1 MEKELTYAALAGG
14 VERGSPSLGSVTVS
28 KVDIIQLKSGGVV
41 IHERI
46 IDGEDEN
53 LTSFFKLGVV
63 DIARN
68 VGARA
73 SRAYSVSRTLHG
85 MGDNRSDVLK
95 AAGVPMI
102 TPLPLISLARLT
114 LFPGEFSTRTSR
126 SGMESPFWTKA
137 GAVLWKRAR

>member
-1 MEKELTYAALAGG
+1 M
-14 VERGSPSLGSVTVS
+14 
-28 KVDIIQLKSGGVV
+28 VDI
-41 IHERI
+41 
-46 IDGEDEN
+46 
-53 LTSFFKLGVV
+53 T
-63 DIARN
+63 RN

-73 SRAYSVSRTLHG
+73 SRAYSVSRILHG
-85 MGDNRSDVLK
+85 MGDNQSDVLK

-137 GAVLWKRAR
+137 GAVLWKRARWEKARGREVATRRVANILCEVLRWI